1 MSEEKE
7 LFLKTGLSQIAITN
21 MLVEKLKP
29 SMDYLTY
36 NIKRYHVPVTLV
48 LFYSEEDV
56 FEQLTAAKRLTDAI
70 STIKVGD
77 SYFNFIFLPFTDEV
91 DAYPFIRHVQYNE
104 LSNIKN
110 LYYYEKLPPTIYN
123 HYNFINTY
131 LFEIAQ
137 LKETA
142 N

>member
-70 STIKVGD
+70 NTIKVGD

-91 DAYPFIRHVQYNE
+91 DAYPFIDRKSVV
-104 LSNIKN
+104 
-110 LYYYEKLPPTIYN
+110 
-123 HYNFINTY
+123 
-131 LFEIAQ
+131 
-137 LKETA
+137 
-142 N
+142 